1 MLMDDV
7 IQQALR
13 EDCPWAD
20 VTSEALVSPEL
31 RMQAA
36 LVARQPGVISGL
48 DVMSRAFQLCDPE
61 LDITVAVAPG
71 RRVSGDE
78 LLLSVSGSARS
89 ILRAERIALNFGQR
103 LCGVATLT
111 RQYVDA
117 VASTSSRAQVVD
129 TRKTTPGLR
138 IMEKRAVVDGGG
150 INHRFGLS
158 DAILVKDNHLAAIGG
173 VAQLKNLKQSLPHVV
188 HVEVE
193 IDSVDDLEHV
203 LEVGVDSVLCDNFT
217 LDDLRKAVKIADG
230 RALIEASGGVNLDTV
245 AAIAQTGVDLIS
257 VGALTHSAPA
267 LDLALDTV
275 VQ

>member
-1 MLMDDV
+1 MDDV